1 MSKKIG
7 VTEQT
12 LLKDSIFRIGKVF
25 SVEGRVIKISVD
37 KQKNASHLLYKGELL
52 KNVSVGSNL
61 KIVKGFIAIIAKVES
76 EQIREDQIFN
86 VKYSKAENKIHRILV
101 VKLLGYIENN
111 KFIGGINE
119 LPLIDNECHLLD
131 KEEAQ
136 SIHNFVPEEDVPL
149 ELGTL
154 ALETG
159 QTISLGVNA
168 LFASHIGIF
177 GNTGSGKSYTL
188 AKLYRTLFKRFENEK
203 KFRENAKFLLFDF
216 NGEYN
221 DDNAIVE
228 AKHVINLSTKTQE
241 GNEKLEFSE
250 ADLLDVE
257 LFSIMASATEK
268 TQRPFLART
277 LNFYKTV
284 SSSDDALRFFKNM
297 LRKRVVD
304 ILKMSD
310 KVRALLLLDYLKEIL
325 PKSYDDNGIE
335 RDLTEDLEFHN
346 KSAEFM
352 LDGVFLRSTPNEIEN
367 TIIHRH
373 VDSYEFTD
381 NFISKI
387 IDFLYLQLI
396 YDVISSRA
404 QNEHIAPAI
413 NKLRSFQKDIG
424 KVIRVVK
431 DESSDF
437 WNDNY
442 FTIINLN
449 NANLNIKK
457 LVPLLVSY
465 KLYSEHK
472 KKKINQ
478 TNSSLNIIIDEAH
491 NILSYASQRESETW
505 KDYRLETFEEIIKE
519 GRKFGVFLTIAS
531 QRPSDISSTII
542 SQLHNYFLHRLI
554 NSKDI
559 NAIEKTVSYLD
570 KVSFEALPVLAT
582 GTCVVAGLAAQI
594 PVIIK
599 VNSIEKKYEPNNKTI
614 DLVSKWSDNIDN
626 NEK

>member
-1 MSKKIG
+1 MSKKTG

-25 SVEGRVIKISVD
+25 SVEGRVIKVSVD

-86 VKYSKAENKIHRILV
+86 GKYSKAENKIHRILV

-119 LPLIDNECHLLD
+119 LPLIDNECYLLD

-159 QTISLGVNA
+159 QTINLGVNA

-188 AKLYRTLFKRFENEK
+188 AKLYRTLFTRFESEK
-203 KFRENAKFLLFDF
+203 KFRKNAKFLLFDF

-221 DDNAIVE
+221 DDDAIIE
-228 AKHVINLSTKTQE
+228 EKHVINLSTKTQE

-284 SSSDDALRFFKNM
+284 SRSDDALRFFKNM

-335 RDLTEDLEFHN
+335 RDLTDDLDFHN

-352 LDGVFLRSTPNEIEN
+352 LDGVFLRSYPNEIEN
-367 TIIHRH
+367 TLIYRH
-373 VDSYEFTD
+373 VDSYEFRD

-396 YDVISSRA
+396 YDVISNRA

-413 NKLRSFQKDIG
+413 NKLKSFQKDIG

-431 DESSDF
+431 DETSDF
-437 WNDNY
+437 WNDKF

-472 KKKINQ
+472 KKKIKQ

-599 VNSIEKKYEPNNKTI
+599 VNQIAKKHEPNNKTI
-614 DLVSKWSDNIDN
+614 DLVSKWSDNINDN
-626 NEK
+626 EQ